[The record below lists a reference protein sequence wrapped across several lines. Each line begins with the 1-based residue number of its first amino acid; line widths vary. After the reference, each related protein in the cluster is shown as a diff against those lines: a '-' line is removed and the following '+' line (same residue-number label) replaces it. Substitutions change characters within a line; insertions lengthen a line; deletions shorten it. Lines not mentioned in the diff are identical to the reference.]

1 MLFISPGKLFSFS
14 RYLLFYLEVLVKYE
28 NGLVK
33 KLRLIS
39 NFMTSQPGERTI
51 LIHILSNISRSKSNQ
66 TVKFSQLIEFNTR
79 STFLE
84 KSFTKWGGE
93 TSPRFFSKKLKL
105 SISLDQQSKVL
116 HRWSLDKNM
125 TNITLKKDQQNRIQ
139 QKS

>member
-14 RYLLFYLEVLVKYE
+14 RYLLFYLDVLVKYE

-116 HRWSLDKNM
+116 HR
-125 TNITLKKDQQNRIQ
+125 
-139 QKS
+139 